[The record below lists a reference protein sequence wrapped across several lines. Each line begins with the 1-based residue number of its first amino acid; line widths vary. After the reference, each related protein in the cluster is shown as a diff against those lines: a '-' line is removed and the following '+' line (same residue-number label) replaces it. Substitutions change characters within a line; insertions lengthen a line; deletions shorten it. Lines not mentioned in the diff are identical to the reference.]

1 MMPAS
6 ALASPAVGAPAFDIA
21 AVYRSHGAAV
31 ARWAARLAG
40 PDLEAEDLVQE
51 VFMIA
56 QRKLPTFRGEASPA
70 RWLYRITERVVSH
83 RRRSERW
90 RRWLVGS
97 PERVVGDLPAP
108 GATPLE
114 VVQRAQAATLF
125 YRALDGMPENHR
137 TAFILFEL
145 EELSGAEIAT
155 LKGVRVATVWVWLHR
170 ARAQFLERLA
180 QQEAQEKQ
188 QQEKAAAKQHAKRA
202 WHAGWEP
209 R

>member
-1 MMPAS
+1 MMPAT
-6 ALASPAVGAPAFDIA
+6 ALAPPAVGALAFDIA

-40 PDLEAEDLVQE
+40 PDLEAEDVVQE

-56 QRKLPTFRGEASPA
+56 QRKLAGFRGEASPA

-90 RRWLVGS
+90 RRWLAGT
-97 PERVVGDLPAP
+97 PERVAADVPAP

-114 VVQRAQAATLF
+114 VVQRQQAAALF

-137 TAFILFEL
+137 AAFILFEL
-145 EELSGAEIAT
+145 EEMSGAEIAA

-170 ARAQFLERLA
+170 ARAHFLARLA
-180 QQEAQEKQ
+180 AQEQAEQ
-188 QQEKAAAKQHAKRA
+188 QAESLRAKAKAKGPQDDR
-202 WHAGWEP
+202 
-209 R
+209 